1 MAYQNVASVLMFFS
15 FRSASFN
22 AISNEVWFS
31 FLHYKSTENKRIL
44 FSFLVGVFFSCR
56 LYFIWTKEIEN
67 EWKRLELR
75 RNMYSVVDSGTGQMQ
90 STQLTRKK
98 TNRITSTTVCL
109 VIPLLDSFARSFL
122 RSFARSFY
130 RSYVYLDLMQSKPQK
145 SFYRELGNLWIFYA
159 TISRWPSKSM
169 RIHQK
174 SHRCICQMYFYY
186 LFMNV

>member
-1 MAYQNVASVLMFFS
+1 MAYQNVASVLMFFPFVQLLLTQYPMRYGS
-15 FRSASFN
+15 VSCIINQLKIKGFYL
-22 AISNEVWFS
+22 VFS
-31 FLHYKSTENKRIL
+31 L
-44 FSFLVGVFFSCR
+44 VFFPCR

-67 EWKRLELR
+67 EWKRLEFR

-109 VIPLLDSFARSFL
+109 VIPLLDSFVRSL
-122 RSFARSFY
+122 TRSFY
-130 RSYVYLDLMQSKPQK
+130 RSYIYLDLMQSKPQK